1 MTKRKK
7 RKYCDRYALGK
18 CVPFIA
24 CAGEWS
30 CDPPLTM
37 SKATPVM
44 IRAQSLSLKS
54 SAVVDGG
61 TLFTEYSC
69 ENKPIATNTAAEN
82 DMQSPVRQR
91 CYAEKPRNAGTQN
104 RR

>member
-30 CDPPLTM
+30 CDPSVDDVEGHTC
-37 SKATPVM
+37 